1 MFCALLIAFAPDWT
15 AIDLPAA
22 CIPSARAPL
31 CAVLADG
38 SHLRAVDL
46 PQETGESTPLL
57 PFATFAQMLEE
68 DLKSRGQALEM
79 SRSSGALLAR
89 GDDAALARAKEFGR
103 EVDAALGALEIE
115 LEVRIT
121 ASDAAVPPRT
131 FRRSVR
137 SGELAFLGTRS
148 VQDYVASFDVE
159 VAADSG
165 SSEPVVGQASSGL
178 GLHVRASRVAQG
190 SKVHVWAL
198 FDAADVEALTA
209 FDPGTNDLGVVQQPR
224 IPLAQIAFS
233 GFVEGASMLVARVQS
248 TAPAARDFVIEI
260 GARTRPDGEMAGWV
274 PLDLAF
280 VGGANPA
287 LTACT
292 PGSGLA
298 RQARFTTTDVAPGAL
313 PPSAVAAA
321 MQGSRSKLGT
331 KSAPPYWTETLLF
344 VPRAE
349 AASLAEAVSLVRAAE
364 ALRSDAGTLVVES
377 AGLRAELPSTSAAPA
392 RLLCGVQTSYLVDY
406 RLELA
411 PQIWM
416 PAPTVE
422 TAFDGLCLEGWV
434 AAGTFSCSAW
444 LAQSGPV
451 RDVPRDEA
459 QVGRMQA
466 LSRSL
471 HASAGRVVRDE
482 REGAGGLAL
491 DLGGSPLTLHW
502 KR

>member
-1 MFCALLIAFAPDWT
+1 MFRALLFAFAPDWT

-22 CIPSARAPL
+22 CIPAARAPL

-38 SHLRAVDL
+38 SHLRAAEL
-46 PQETGESTPLL
+46 PQETGETTPLL

-68 DLKSRGQALEM
+68 DLKSRGLALEM

-103 EVDAALGALEIE
+103 EVDAALGALEIQ
-115 LEVRIT
+115 LEVTIT
-121 ASDAAVPPRT
+121 AADASTPART
-131 FRRSVR
+131 LRRTVR
-137 SGELAFLGTRS
+137 SGELVFLGTRA

-165 SSEPVVGQASSGL
+165 SSEPVVGQTQSGV

-190 SKVHVWAL
+190 SRVHVWAL
-198 FDAADVEALTA
+198 FDGAEVEALTA
-209 FDPGTNDLGVVQQPR
+209 FDPGTNDLGVLQQPR
-224 IPLAQIAFS
+224 VPLVQLAFS
-233 GFVEGASMLVARVQS
+233 GFVTGDAALAARVRS
-248 TAPAARDFVIEI
+248 TSPVARDFVVEI
-260 GARTRPDGEMAGWV
+260 RARTRPDGEMAGWV

-280 VGGANPA
+280 VGGAPPPLA
-287 LTACT
+287 ACT

-313 PPSAVAAA
+313 PPSAVASAL
-321 MQGSRSKLGT
+321 QGSRSKLGT
-331 KSAPPYWTETLLF
+331 KSAPPFWTETLLF

-349 AASLAEAVSLVRAAE
+349 AASLAEALSLVRAAE

-377 AGLRAELPSTSAAPA
+377 GGLRAELPSTSAAPA
-392 RLLCGVQTSYLVDY
+392 RLLCGVQTAYLVDY

-416 PAPTVE
+416 PAPLVE

-434 AAGTFSCSAW
+434 AAGTFTCSAW
-444 LAQSGPV
+444 LAESGPV

-471 HASAGRVVRDE
+471 HSTAGRVTSDD
-482 REGAGGLAL
+482 REGGGLLAL
-491 DLGGSPLTLHW
+491 DLGGTTLALHW